1 MLDLYPYQEN
11 DIKKLYRQKSASIE
25 SEMGSGKTLEAI
37 ALEELWNPLGEKPT
51 LVIAP
56 INTFDTWRSKYAI
69 QAPGVDLITIDR
81 KNAETRNEFLKK
93 IQKRQ
98 GDVFLMHYEAVPL
111 MPKLQ
116 KIEFEVIIC
125 DEAHRLS
132 NWRIKRTQAVKR
144 LKTNHKL
151 AMSGTMTGEYPD
163 RLWSIY
169 EWLWPEYFTSYWS
182 FRKRFCE
189 EEEVWSEKRQTYYT
203 TVVGTKNIDILN
215 DIRDP
220 WRVRHLKRE
229 QCCSNHL
236 NGIMNWL
243 PDKTYD
249 DPIMVDLSPTQ
260 RNFYDQMEASMIAW
274 IGENQNEPL
283 VAQVVIAQLTRL
295 NQMALATPEFYT
307 KLVWTPYYEREHDQN
322 GKRISEPETPI
333 INPITGLVEKH
344 RVPIQ
349 AIKLKA
355 PSSKIEACIDFIKD
369 HASQPLVV
377 FSSSKKVCYLA
388 QEEFAKQHI
397 TSEVL
402 SGDTPQSQRD
412 GMVKRFNN
420 GDFQV
425 FIGVIEAAAEGIDEL
440 QLTCDTMIFLDRSW
454 RTIKNKQAEERLD
467 RPGQKNTTRVI
478 DIQARGTRDAGRKQQ
493 LEFKWENIRSMLG
506 DPTLGDK

>member
-81 KNAETRNEFLKK
+81 KNAETRNEF
-93 IQKRQ
+93 
-98 GDVFLMHYEAVPL
+98 
-111 MPKLQ
+111 
-116 KIEFEVIIC
+116 
-125 DEAHRLS
+125 
-132 NWRIKRTQAVKR
+132 

-236 NGIMNWL
+236 NG
-243 PDKTYD
+243 
-249 DPIMVDLSPTQ
+249 
-260 RNFYDQMEASMIAW
+260 
-274 IGENQNEPL
+274 
-283 VAQVVIAQLTRL
+283 
-295 NQMALATPEFYT
+295 
-307 KLVWTPYYEREHDQN
+307 
-322 GKRISEPETPI
+322 
-333 INPITGLVEKH
+333 
-344 RVPIQ
+344 
-349 AIKLKA
+349 
-355 PSSKIEACIDFIKD
+355 
-369 HASQPLVV
+369 
-377 FSSSKKVCYLA
+377 
-388 QEEFAKQHI
+388 
-397 TSEVL
+397 
-402 SGDTPQSQRD
+402 
-412 GMVKRFNN
+412 
-420 GDFQV
+420 
-425 FIGVIEAAAEGIDEL
+425 
-440 QLTCDTMIFLDRSW
+440 
-454 RTIKNKQAEERLD
+454 
-467 RPGQKNTTRVI
+467 
-478 DIQARGTRDAGRKQQ
+478 
-493 LEFKWENIRSMLG
+493 
-506 DPTLGDK
+506 